1 MTLELEKNE
10 QLLINEIRSYVEE
23 AKTTVAITANSATT
37 ILYWNIGNRINKEI
51 LDDKRAEYGKQ
62 IISKISHELTN
73 EYGKG
78 WSEKHLRHC
87 LRFAETFQDSEIVYA
102 LSRQLTWT
110 HFRTLIYIKD
120 DLSRNFYLEICKI
133 ENWTTRELNEKID
146 SMLFERTAISK
157 KPEEQIK
164 QELKL
169 LSEENKLTP
178 DLVFRDPYV
187 LDFLGLQDQF
197 SEQTLEKAILRELE
211 KFILELG
218 QGFSFVDR
226 QKRMLID
233 GENYKLDL
241 LFYHR
246 KLKRLV
252 AIDLKLGRFKAEY
265 KGKMELYLRYLN
277 INDREEGEDLPIGLI
292 LCAEGN
298 KEQIELLQLEE
309 SGIRV
314 AEYIME
320 LPPKDVL
327 KKKLHKIIQ
336 TERKRLENKTNEDK

>member
-1 MTLELEKNE
+1 MIFELDKNDK
-10 QLLINEIRSYVEE
+10 LLLNEIRSYIEE
-23 AKTTVAITANSATT
+23 AKTTVAVTANSATT

-51 LDDKRAEYGKQ
+51 LENKRAEYGKQ
-62 IISKISHELTN
+62 IIIRISSELTS

-87 LRFAETFQDSEIVYA
+87 LRFAETFQDREIVYA

-120 DLSRNFYLEICKI
+120 DLSRNFYLEMCKI
-133 ENWTTRELNEKID
+133 ENWTTRKLNEKID

-164 QELKL
+164 KELKL
-169 LSEENKLTP
+169 LSKENKLTP

-187 LDFLGLQDQF
+187 LDFLGLQNHF

-211 KFILELG
+211 NFILELG

-265 KGKMELYLRYLN
+265 KGKMELYLRYLET
-277 INDREEGEDLPIGLI
+277 NDMEKDEDLPIGLI

-327 KKKLHKIIQ
+327 KKELHKIIQ
-336 TERKRLENKTNEDK
+336 VERKRLENKPKEDK

>member
-1 MTLELEKNE
+1 MT
-10 QLLINEIRSYVEE
+10 S
-23 AKTTVAITANSATT
+23 
-37 ILYWNIGNRINKEI
+37 
-51 LDDKRAEYGKQ
+51 
-62 IISKISHELTN
+62 

-87 LRFAETFQDSEIVYA
+87 LRFAETFQDREIVYA

-120 DLSRNFYLEICKI
+120 DLSRNFYLEMCKI

-164 QELKL
+164 KELKL

-187 LDFLGLQDQF
+187 LDFLGLQDHF

-265 KGKMELYLRYLN
+265 KGKMELYLRYLET
-277 INDREEGEDLPIGLI
+277 NDMEKDEDLPIGLI

-336 TERKRLENKTNEDK
+336 VERKRLENKPKEDK